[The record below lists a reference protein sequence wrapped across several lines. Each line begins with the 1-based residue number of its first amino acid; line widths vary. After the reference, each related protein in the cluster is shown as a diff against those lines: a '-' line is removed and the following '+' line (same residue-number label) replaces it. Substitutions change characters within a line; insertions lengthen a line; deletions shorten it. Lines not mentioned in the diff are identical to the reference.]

1 MFVGLIGFFVFIK
14 DLISLTVRRELGCPT
29 FVEFVKCVFVGLMG
43 KKLTRRV
50 IKWIFCQENIPL
62 IQLN

>member
-1 MFVGLIGFFVFIK
+1 MIGFFVFIK

-43 KKLTRRV
+43 KKLTRRL

-62 IQLN
+62 